1 MSAPGPSVPPRSRT
15 AVRALLAAL
24 LACAA
29 GAALPAGPAAGNAA
43 GIAAGDAAGNATGIE
58 VVSAVAPAPPPGGAT
73 MAVYLQIRN
82 RGATADALLAASTPL
97 ARAAMIHAQQLDG
110 GIMRMRMLGR
120 LVIPAGTTVAMHAG
134 GLHVMLEAMSRAPQP
149 GEQFPIT
156 LRFGRAGELTVQ
168 VKVLP
173 LGSAP

>member
-1 MSAPGPSVPPRSRT
+1 MSAPGPSVPARSRT

-29 GAALPAGPAAGNAA
+29 GAALPAGP
-43 GIAAGDAAGNATGIE
+43 AAGNATGIE

-97 ARAAMIHAQQLDG
+97 ARGAMIHAQQLDG

-156 LRFGRAGELTVQ
+156 LRFERAGELTVQ
-168 VKVLP
+168 AKVLP